1 MPICQYF
8 GQTDCTA
15 PTFGGD
21 SAPIATG
28 PHENFIEHYL
38 MLGTSPI
45 DWAINGFIWL
55 LIIRFVLWPFVIA
68 PLLDWLDF
76 RRQQKV
82 KTVTYELLPHHTTS
96 IPANAMT
103 ELFKILH
110 AQYSSQTYEDYLLR
124 RKEVIACE
132 LVSTRDGTRYIV
144 HVPESKTEYF
154 QHAITS
160 LQHELQFKQVD
171 DYLEAD
177 QGEFTVAE
185 AFRQLRSF
193 AYPLRRHT
201 ELETHDPMTYLASA
215 LAKPKSGET
224 LAVQMVLTPYKS
236 PRRAARIRNKLLEG
250 KNPWLLEFNGAL
262 PINLFLLLC
271 RLTVVV
277 LLSMFNVAIFII
289 NLFGGKLELPPIVGG
304 GGGDAAVA
312 TPAAQTVRDGMIDKL
327 GEPLF
332 YADIRAFVSVKKELN
347 ADMRLTSIASAMSTF
362 DEPGYQAL
370 GAGKGILPPLARKLI
385 DIVVPIAIWQ
395 KLQAFL
401 LQKVRQRLPSMFT
414 FNSNVLSTSEIA
426 TLYHFPYE
434 QAVTAE
440 GVARS
445 MSRTLAA
452 PNAIKR
458 NADKGAFDIVLGE
471 NLYHGESTPVGLIA
485 DERERHVYIIGGTG
499 NGKTT
504 MLEYGIVQDI
514 RNGKGVAVVDPH
526 GDSAKKLLKYIP
538 EDRIQDVI
546 YFNPRDY
553 DYPIG
558 LNLLE
563 LPEGLTGSALAHE
576 KDLVT
581 EAVIS
586 VLSKIFDDD
595 SASAYRIERILRNTI
610 HTAFTV
616 EGATLFTVLRLLTE
630 ASYRKK
636 VTRNIKD
643 ERLKRFWKEEL
654 GKAGEMQRVKISG
667 GPITRIERFEASE
680 SAQRVLGQAKSTINF
695 EEIMNSGKILICNF
709 SKGGLGEDT
718 STLFGTTVLA
728 KLQLAAWR
736 REEMS
741 EDERRPFYLY
751 VDEFQN
757 FASSSFMGFF
767 SEARKYKLFVTMAQ
781 QSVSQLKEQSMLNTI
796 LDNVGTIVAFR
807 SKSPATEELLLHQF
821 KPYIEPGDILN
832 LPTYNFY
839 AKIAAKDSLE
849 PLSGQTIVLPKD
861 EASSDVSAAVTE
873 SSRKL
878 YAIEYDEKGPKRI
891 TSSED
896 KREDG
901 AGAKEPGPDG
911 GELPGDGIAPTG

>member
-1 MPICQYF
+1 MPTCQYF

-21 SAPIATG
+21 SAPIVTG

-55 LIIRFVLWPFVIA
+55 LIIRFILWPFVIA

-76 RRQQKV
+76 RRQQKI
-82 KTVTYELLPHHTTS
+82 KTVAYELLPHHTTS
-96 IPANAMT
+96 VPADAMT

-110 AQYSSQTYEDYLLR
+110 AQYSSQPYEDYLLR
-124 RKEVIACE
+124 RKELITCE

-144 HVPESKTEYF
+144 RVPESKTEYF

-160 LQHELQFKQVD
+160 LQHEIQFKQVD

-215 LAKPKSGET
+215 LAKPKPGET
-224 LAVQMVLTPYKS
+224 LALQMVLTPYKS
-236 PRRAARIRNKLLEG
+236 PRRAAKIRNKLLEG
-250 KNPWLLEFNGAL
+250 KNPWLLELNSAL

-271 RLTVVV
+271 RWTIVV
-277 LLSMFNVAIFII
+277 LLFMYNVAVFII
-289 NLFGGKLELPPIVGG
+289 NAFDGKFSLPEGG
-304 GGGDAAVA
+304 GGGGGAGATVV
-312 TPAAQTVRDGMIDKL
+312 TPAAQAVRDNMIDKL

-332 YADIRAFVSVKKELN
+332 YADIRAFVSVKKERD

-362 DEPGYQAL
+362 EEPGYQAL
-370 GAGKGILPPLARKLI
+370 GTGKGMLPPLVRKLI
-385 DIVVPIAIWQ
+385 DVVVPISIWQ
-395 KLQAFL
+395 KLQVFL
-401 LQKVRQRLPSMFT
+401 LRKVRQRLPSMFT

-471 NLYHGESTPVGLIA
+471 NVYHGESTPVGLIA

-514 RNGKGVAVVDPH
+514 RNGKGVAVIDPH
-526 GDSAKKLLKYIP
+526 GDSTKKLLKYIP
-538 EDRIQDVI
+538 EDRIKDVI

-586 VLSKIFDDD
+586 VLSKIFDDNTD
-595 SASAYRIERILRNTI
+595 SNAYRIERILRNTI

-695 EEIMNSGKILICNF
+695 EDIMNSGKILICNF

-757 FASSSFMGFF
+757 FASNSFMGFF

-821 KPYIEPGDILN
+821 KPYIEQGDILN

-861 EASSDVSAAVTE
+861 EASGDVSVAVVE
-873 SSRKL
+873 SSRRQ
-878 YAIEYDEKGPKRI
+878 YAVEYDEKDSEKTTFSGSER
-891 TSSED
+891 ED
-896 KREDG
+896 KRG
-901 AGAKEPGPDG
+901 NGEPDPGD
-911 GELPGDGIAPTG
+911 ELPGAISTD

>member
-1 MPICQYF
+1 MPTCQYF

-21 SAPIATG
+21 SAPVVAG
-28 PHENFIEHYL
+28 QHENFIEHYL
-38 MLGTSPI
+38 MLGNSPI
-45 DWAINGFIWL
+45 EWVINGFIWL
-55 LIIRFVLWPFVIA
+55 LIIRFVLWPFLIT

-76 RRQQKV
+76 RRQQKIE
-82 KTVTYELLPHHTTS
+82 TVSFELTPHHTTS
-96 IPANAMT
+96 VPANAMT

-110 AQYSSQTYEDYLLR
+110 AQYSRQTHEEYWLR
-124 RKEVIACE
+124 RKKLITCE
-132 LVSTRDGTRYIV
+132 LVSTRDGTRYV
-144 HVPESKTEYF
+144 VRVPKDKIELF
-154 QHAITS
+154 QHAVTA
-160 LQHELQFKQVD
+160 LQHEIRFEEVE
-171 DYLEAD
+171 DYLKTASNK
-177 QGEFTVAE
+177 FTAAE

-201 ELETHDPMTYLASA
+201 ELETHDPMTYLTSA
-215 LAKPKSGET
+215 LAKPKPGET
-224 LAVQMVLTPYKS
+224 LALQMVLTPYKS

-250 KNPWLLEFNGAL
+250 KNPWLMEFNSAL

-271 RLTVVV
+271 RWTVKA
-277 LLSMFNVAIFII
+277 LLFMFNIGVFII
-289 NLFGGKLELPPIVGG
+289 NIFTGRFTLPQS
-304 GGGDAAVA
+304 GGDAGAEATVV
-312 TPAAQTVRDGMIDKL
+312 TPAAQTVRDNMIDKL

-332 YADIRAFVSVKKELN
+332 YADIRAYVSARKQQDI
-347 ADMRLTSIASAMSTF
+347 DMRLSSIAGAMSTF
-362 DEPGYQAL
+362 DEPGYQSITTSKNL
-370 GAGKGILPPLARKLI
+370 LPSLVLKLV
-385 DIVVPIAIWQ
+385 DIIVPATVWQ
-395 KLQAFL
+395 KLQDSL
-401 LQKVRQRLPSMFT
+401 LRKFRRRLPSTFT

-434 QAVTAE
+434 QAVTTE
-440 GVARS
+440 GVVRS
-445 MSRTLAA
+445 MSRTLPA

-458 NADKGAFDIVLGE
+458 NADKDAFDIVLGE
-471 NLYHGESTPVGLIA
+471 NIYHGASTNIGLIA

-514 RNGKGVAVVDPH
+514 RNGKGVAVIDPH
-526 GDSAKKLLKYIP
+526 GDSAKKLLQYIP
-538 EDRIQDVI
+538 EDRIKDVI

-553 DYPIG
+553 DYPLG

-586 VLSKIFDDD
+586 VLSKIFDDNTD
-595 SASAYRIERILRNTI
+595 SNAYRIERILRNTI

-636 VTRNIKD
+636 VTRNLKD

-695 EEIMNSGKILICNF
+695 EDIMNSGKILICNF

-736 REEMS
+736 REEMA

-757 FASSSFMGFF
+757 FASNSFMGFF
-767 SEARKYKLFVTMAQ
+767 SEARKYKLFVTIAQ

-821 KPYIEPGDILN
+821 KPYIEQGDILN

-849 PLSGQTIVLPKD
+849 PLSGQTIVLPKG
-861 EASSDVSAAVTE
+861 EASSDVASDAVS

-878 YAIEYDEKGPKRI
+878 YARKYVEKDKSAPGGVSADEGQAERN
-891 TSSED
+891 TD
-896 KREDG
+896 DRDQN
-901 AGAKEPGPDG
+901 PGD
-911 GELPGDGIAPTG
+911 GELPGGVK